1 MNSHHFD
8 NEIGD
13 DEIRIVSSLS
23 HHYRNNRSQEDGSE
37 KDGINT
43 SLLCLTSAKNKNE
56 AYSKRGK
63 VKGLYFIIGG
73 IAISAIILLAL
84 GAWLFL
90 REDSPEDM
98 GELFI
103 EEVTEQS
110 PNDAAIVVV
119 SDSIPDAQLD
129 STVVEPEVLKH
140 FTTRKDTLINKV
152 RLVILTPHNAI
163 PELQLIDEFRKDST
177 VVLAVQAADIRR
189 DNLEIVGAYVKKGE
203 LMSKGESKSGFCSII
218 NGQITLGA
226 ADASPMLEQALMTE
240 GYFFRQYPLV
250 VGSQLVENKPKGRS
264 IRRALVELNGNISV
278 VISQHKL
285 TYHEFSQSLIDL
297 GVRNA
302 ISLVGGDALVA
313 YVEENG
319 QKFVSKDV
327 SNYKYE
333 YINYIVWK

>member
-1 MNSHHFD
+1 MNIRREE

-23 HHYRNNRSQEDGSE
+23 HMYRNSPDDGND
-37 KDGINT
+37 KDVVNSYLVRLSSANDNT
-43 SLLCLTSAKNKNE
+43 ESHSTRR
-56 AYSKRGK
+56 RG
-63 VKGLYFIIGG
+63 KGLYIIIGG
-73 IAISAIILLAL
+73 VAISVIVMLAL

-90 REDSPEDM
+90 RDDSPEDM
-98 GELFI
+98 GELFV

-110 PNDAAIVVV
+110 PNNTETVVV
-119 SDSIPDAQLD
+119 TDSISDAQSDSI
-129 STVVEPEVLKH
+129 VVAPEVMKH
-140 FTTRKDTLINKV
+140 YTTRKDTLINKV
-152 RLVILTPHNAI
+152 RLVILTPLNAT
-163 PELQLIDEFRKDST
+163 PELQLIDEFRNDST
-177 VVLAVQAADIRR
+177 AVLAVQAADIRR

-203 LMSKGESKSGFCSII
+203 LISKGESKSGFCSII
-218 NGQITLGA
+218 NGQISLGV

-264 IRRALVELNGNISV
+264 IRRALVELDGSICV

-319 QKFVSKDV
+319 QKFISKDV
-327 SNYKYE
+327 SKYKYK

>member
-23 HHYRNNRSQEDGSE
+23 HHYRNSRSQEDGSE

-43 SLLCLTSAKNKNE
+43 SLLCLSSARVNKN
-56 AYSKRGK
+56 SSSTRGR
-63 VKGLYFIIGG
+63 VKGLYIIIGSV
-73 IAISAIILLAL
+73 AISAIVLLAL

-90 REDSPEDM
+90 HDDSPEDM

-110 PNDAAIVVV
+110 PNDVVKVIVT
-119 SDSIPDAQLD
+119 DSISNTQVDTIIA
-129 STVVEPEVLKH
+129 PEVLRH
-140 FTTRKDTLINKV
+140 FTTRNDTLINKV

-163 PELQLIDEFRKDST
+163 PELQLIDEYRKDST

-218 NGQITLGA
+218 NGRITLGV
-226 ADASPMLEQALMTE
+226 ADASPMLEQALLTD

-285 TYHEFSQSLIDL
+285 TYHEFSQTLIDL

-319 QKFVSKDV
+319 QKFISKDV
-327 SNYKYE
+327 SKYKYE